1 MFLRFSRL
9 VPANG
14 ILFAVLVI
22 VASLIKDQPGRDA
35 TNSDLVAYYSDS
47 GNRETE
53 LIAAFLI
60 GLAVLC
66 FLSFLGSLRGA
77 LARSEGE
84 PARLSTVVAAAGVTF
99 IALAAAAHVAGSTV
113 AHAAQ
118 IFDDFQV
125 DPDLA
130 RVFIALDYGFF
141 VMSLFAAAA
150 MALSASVLALHTG
163 VFPRWLAG
171 LGLAAAL
178 AGVLGFLIFP
188 SLVVLAWIVAVSA
201 YLLTKAAPAD
211 RGPVT
216 DAV

>member
-1 MFLRFSRL
+1 MFLRFARW
-9 VPANG
+9 VPADG
-14 ILFAVLVI
+14 ILFAILVVI
-22 VASLIKDQPGRDA
+22 ASLIRDQPGRDA
-35 TNSDLVAYYSDS
+35 PNSEVLAYYADS
-47 GNRETE
+47 GNRAKE
-53 LIAAFLI
+53 LLAAFLI

-84 PARLSTVVAAAGVTF
+84 PARLSTVVAASGATF
-99 IALAAAAHVAGSTV
+99 IALAAAAHVAGSSV
-113 AHAAQ
+113 AHAAE

-125 DPDLA
+125 DADLA
-130 RVFIALDYGFF
+130 RLFMALDYGFF

-178 AGVLGFLIFP
+178 AGVLGFLLFP

-201 YLLTKAAPAD
+201 YLLVRAAPAD

>member
-1 MFLRFSRL
+1 MFLRFARW

-14 ILFAVLVI
+14 ILFAVLVVI
-22 VASLIKDQPGRDA
+22 ASLIRDQPGRDA
-35 TNSDLVAYYSDS
+35 SNSEVLAYYADS
-47 GNRETE
+47 GNREKE

-77 LARSEGE
+77 LARAEGE
-84 PARLSTVVAAAGVTF
+84 PARLSTAAVASGATF
-99 IALAAAAHVAGSTV
+99 IALAAAAHVAGSAV
-113 AHAAQ
+113 AHTTE
-118 IFDDFQV
+118 IFDEFRV
-125 DPDLA
+125 DADLA
-130 RVFIALDYGFF
+130 RLFIGLDYGFF

-150 MALSASVLALHTG
+150 MTLAASVLALHTR

-171 LGLAAAL
+171 LGLAATL
-178 AGVLGFLIFP
+178 AGVLGFMIWP

-201 YLLTKAAPAD
+201 YLLVPPAPAD